1 MAQKHTKI
9 IVSLFF
15 SFFIIFFSCEDKQ
28 EISDRSS
35 VTENNENIQT
45 NENTQIS
52 SIDGLP
58 PGIPSF
64 PHIFSGNFYIA
75 DKIGPDNAKIYAK
88 LGELDSPVVVTKNG
102 KFDNLI
108 IGPRSEKDVENNIE
122 FFILNDDGTSMKAK
136 EEIPFEITPVIKS
149 NIIDLHFK

>member
-1 MAQKHTKI
+1 MI
-9 IVSLFF
+9 
-15 SFFIIFFSCEDKQ
+15 SCGEDQ
-28 EISDRSS
+28 EIIIESGTSKSVESSDIKS
-35 VTENNENIQT
+35 IQ
-45 NENTQIS
+45 
-52 SIDGLP
+52 GLP

-64 PHIFSGNFYIA
+64 PHLFSGNFYIA

-108 IGPRSEKDVENNIE
+108 IE

>member
-35 VTENNENIQT
+35 ETENNENIQT

-64 PHIFSGNFYIA
+64 PHIFSGNFFISGE
-75 DKIGPDNAKIYAK
+75 KGPEKTKIYAK
-88 LGELDSPVVVTKNG
+88 LGELDSPIVESKTG
-102 KFDNLI
+102 TFDNLI
-108 IGPRSEKDVENNIE
+108 IGPRSKDDIRNNIE
-122 FFILNDDGTSMKAK
+122 FFILNEDGTSIKAK
-136 EEIPFEITPVIKS
+136 EEIPFEITPNVKS
-149 NIIDLHFK
+149 NIIDLHF

>member
-1 MAQKHTKI
+1 MI
-9 IVSLFF
+9 
-15 SFFIIFFSCEDKQ
+15 SCGEDQ
-28 EISDRSS
+28 EIIIESGTSKSVESSD
-35 VTENNENIQT
+35 
-45 NENTQIS
+45 
-52 SIDGLP
+52 
-58 PGIPSF
+58 
-64 PHIFSGNFYIA
+64 
-75 DKIGPDNAKIYAK
+75 IYAK
-88 LGELDSPVVVTKNG
+88 LGELDSPVVVTNNG